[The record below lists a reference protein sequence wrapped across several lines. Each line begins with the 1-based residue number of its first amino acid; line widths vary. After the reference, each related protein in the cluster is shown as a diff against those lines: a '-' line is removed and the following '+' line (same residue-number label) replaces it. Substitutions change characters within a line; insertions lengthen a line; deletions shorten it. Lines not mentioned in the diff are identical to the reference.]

1 LKVIKPNKLNKKLKC
16 AIIGYGYMGEIRH
29 RVIDQ
34 LQCAELTMICETDSS
49 KIEGVP
55 SYEVVTDPI
64 KVTESDV
71 DVVFI
76 CTPNHLIPELTV
88 KCLESGKHVFC
99 EKPPGRTLSD
109 IERMMVAEKQTPST
123 KLMFGFNHRFHPG
136 IMKAKAI
143 VDSSRMGK
151 VIALRG
157 LYGKSGGKNF
167 STSWR
172 NDLEISGGGIL
183 LDQGIHMLDL
193 FNYYLGGF
201 TSVKSFLSN
210 CQWNFDVEDNA
221 VVILKNESGQLAML
235 HSSATFWKHMF
246 QLNIIL
252 EQGYLKLEG
261 LLSKTGS
268 YGRETLVIGIRQ
280 FEDETEAV
288 GNPSEETIYFDKD
301 LSWELEV
308 KQFID
313 CILEDKQVTECNSN
327 DAYNAME
334 LVHRCY
340 QESGF
345 PTYQKGES

>member
-1 LKVIKPNKLNKKLKC
+1 MNNKIEC

-29 RVIDQ
+29 QIVEQHKDLKLLI
-34 LQCAELTMICETDSS
+34 ICETNPKIFSGEHAFKVVRDINEIVKSS
-49 KIEGVP
+49 VQA
-55 SYEVVTDPI
+55 
-64 KVTESDV
+64 
-71 DVVFI
+71 VFI

-88 KCLESGKHVFC
+88 QCLERGKHVFC
-99 EKPPGRTLSD
+99 EKPPGRTLND
-109 IERMMVAEKQTPST
+109 IVRMQDAEKANTET
-123 KLMFGFNHRFHPG
+123 KLMFGFNHRYHPG
-136 IMKAKAI
+136 VLRAKSI
-143 VDSSRMGK
+143 VDSGRMGK

-157 LYGKSGGKNF
+157 LYGKSGGENF
-167 STSWR
+167 AHSWR
-172 NDLEISGGGIL
+172 NDFAVSGGGIL

-193 FNYYLGGF
+193 FTLFCERF
-201 TSVKSFLSN
+201 TSVKAFLSN
-210 CQWNFDVEDNA
+210 SHWGFDVEDNA
-221 VVILKNESGQLAML
+221 VVILKNDNQLAML

-268 YGRETLVIGIRQ
+268 YGRETLVIGKRQ

-308 KQFID
+308 GLFVD
-313 CILEDKQVTECNSN
+313 CILKNKPNTESNSKN
-327 DAYNAME
+327 AYEAME

-340 QESGF
+340 QESGL
-345 PTYQKGES
+345 PIYKKGGN

>member
-1 LKVIKPNKLNKKLKC
+1 MKKPLKC
-16 AIIGYGYMGEIRH
+16 GIIGYGYMGEIRH
-29 RVIDQ
+29 RVIRDHPK
-34 LQCAELTMICETDSS
+34 LELSTICEATPEKLLNQKGILVVSNPIDVIDS
-49 KIEGVP
+49 
-55 SYEVVTDPI
+55 DL
-64 KVTESDV
+64 DV
-71 DVVFI
+71 IFV
-76 CTPNHLIPELTV
+76 CTPNHLIPEITSQSLGR
-88 KCLESGKHVFC
+88 GKHVFC
-99 EKPPGRTLSD
+99 EKPPGKTLAD
-109 IERMMVAEKQTPST
+109 IQLMQNAEKHNPGT

-136 IMKAKAI
+136 VMKAKAI
-143 VDSSRMGK
+143 ADSGRMGK

-167 STSWR
+167 SKSWR

-193 FNYYLGGF
+193 FNYFLGGF

-210 CQWNFDVEDNA
+210 CQWSFDVEDNA
-221 VVILKNESGQLAML
+221 VVILKNETDQLAML

-246 QLNIIL
+246 QLDIIL
-252 EQGYLKLEG
+252 EHGYLKLEG

-268 YGRETLVIGIRQ
+268 YGRETLIIGRRQ

-308 KQFID
+308 EKFVDFINND
-313 CILEDKQVTECNSN
+313 QQVSECNSD

-334 LVHRCY
+334 LVQRCY
-340 QESGF
+340 QDSGF
-345 PTYQKGES
+345 PTYQKEES